1 MVCYLT
7 ADFEEPLFV
16 VAEVVVVVVV
26 GNDSAA
32 KPIPSKGSGFAAKCN
47 EASLRTSERHRRA
60 RSSVV

>member
-7 ADFEEPLFV
+7 PDFEEPLFV
-16 VAEVVVVVVV
+16 VAEVVVVV